1 MVSQDMWVTVA
12 MGTGRPHH
20 CSAGVQ
26 SIEIW
31 ESWDVGMGIL
41 GYHVVFL

>member
-1 MVSQDMWVTVA
+1 MWVTVA

-31 ESWDVGMGIL
+31 DVGMGIS
-41 GYHVVFL
+41 GYRVVFL